1 MKLLII
7 GKAGSGKSTLSNY
20 LVKKYNFKQFALG
33 DNVKYFISDMT
44 NILHN
49 IDTNINEI
57 KIEELFDVETKK
69 KYRKH
74 MQQIGTDLCQK
85 WFGKTVW
92 CEIIN
97 KQIKTNSIN
106 SNIIIDD
113 CRFIHEYE
121 YFKKQN
127 YISIKILNN
136 RCLLMNH
143 SSELEQD
150 LIEPDYIIENNNT
163 IEDFYNKIDYLMTK
177 LIKHNLN

>member
-33 DNVKYFISDMT
+33 DNVKHFISNMT

-92 CEIIN
+92 CEITN
-97 KQIKTNSIN
+97 KQIKIYTFL
-106 SNIIIDD
+106 
-113 CRFIHEYE
+113 C
-121 YFKKQN
+121 
-127 YISIKILNN
+127 
-136 RCLLMNH
+136 
-143 SSELEQD
+143 
-150 LIEPDYIIENNNT
+150 NT
-163 IEDFYNKIDYLMTK
+163 
-177 LIKHNLN
+177 